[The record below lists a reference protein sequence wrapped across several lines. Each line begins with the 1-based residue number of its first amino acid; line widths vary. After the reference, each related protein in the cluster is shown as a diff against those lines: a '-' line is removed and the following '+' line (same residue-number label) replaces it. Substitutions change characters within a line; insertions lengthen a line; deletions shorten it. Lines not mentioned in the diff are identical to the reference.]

1 MDNNWY
7 RELFEVAPDAI
18 LEVDRDGAI
27 GLVNEEAERL
37 FGYSRTELI
46 GKRVEELLPE
56 RYRELH
62 LTHRGH
68 YYNHPV
74 RRPMGSALDLW
85 ARKADGTEFPV
96 DIKLSPIQ
104 TENGLRIMCV
114 LRDITERRRTEEQI
128 RTLNSSLERRNRE
141 VERANQLKSEF
152 LASMSHEL
160 RTPLN
165 AIIGFSDLLKE
176 QSTGEANEKQQRYL
190 NHISRGARHLLTLI
204 NDILDLSKIEA
215 GRLDLRLEEIR
226 LPDDIEE
233 VFTAIRPLAAA
244 KELRL
249 RNEISSRLEI
259 RADKTRFKQILYNL
273 LSNAVKFTPSGGNII
288 VEAHAEGSLLR
299 LIVSDTGIGI
309 SPNEIDTIF
318 GAFHQAAETTKGV
331 REGTG
336 LGLAITK
343 RLVELHRGR
352 IWVESEVGKSSRF
365 FVEMPLN
372 PAREKREP
380 KVSTGGARSRGEKP
394 LVLIVEDED
403 PAREL
408 LTSYLDP
415 EGYDVAWVSSGTDAV
430 NRARQLKPDAI
441 TLDIR
446 LGDSSGWEVLHRLKK
461 DPETAHIPAVVISI
475 LDEPETG
482 FALGASDYLVKPI
495 HKESLLAV
503 LRKHISLPSKGTA
516 TLLVVDND
524 TETRYLLSEMLEAEG
539 YTTLLADGGNQA
551 LDILSRVSPAAILLD
566 LLMPEMDGFEVL
578 RRIRED
584 RTSRDIPVFI
594 LTAKDL
600 SEQDLKYL
608 AGQTHALFL
617 KGEAWRDALVAQ
629 IRLALREE
637 LTP

>member
-18 LEVDRDGAI
+18 LEVDHEGAI
-27 GLVNEEAERL
+27 RLVNEEAERL
-37 FGYSRTELI
+37 FGWPRSKLI

-56 RYRELH
+56 RHRQGH
-62 LTHRGH
+62 LTHREH
-68 YYNHPV
+68 YHAHPTK
-74 RRPMGSALDLW
+74 RRMGSGLDLW
-85 ARKADGTEFPV
+85 ALKADGTEFPV

-104 TENGLRIMCV
+104 TDDGLRTMCV
-114 LRDITERRRTEEQI
+114 VRDVTERRRTEAQI
-128 RTLNSSLERRNRE
+128 RSLNENLERRNRE

-165 AIIGFSDLLKE
+165 AIIGFSDLLHE
-176 QSTGEANEKQQRYL
+176 QSAGGVNEKQQRYL
-190 NHISRGARHLLTLI
+190 NHISHGARHLLTLI

-215 GRLDLRLEEIR
+215 GRLDLRLEKLT
-226 LPDDIEE
+226 LPEDIEE
-233 VFTAIRPLAAA
+233 VFTSMRQAATA
-244 KELRL
+244 KGLRL
-249 RNEISSRLEI
+249 DIHVRSGLEFH
-259 RADKTRFKQILYNL
+259 ADKTRFRQIIYNL
-273 LSNAVKFTPSGGNII
+273 LSNAVKFTPAEGNIT

-299 LIVSDTGIGI
+299 LVVSDTGIGI
-309 SPNEIDTIF
+309 PPSEIETIF

-352 IWVESEVGKSSRF
+352 IWVESEVGRGSRF
-365 FVEMPLN
+365 YVEIPPPSEMERQEL
-372 PAREKREP
+372 KIS
-380 KVSTGGARSRGEKP
+380 VGGAGLRGENT

-403 PAREL
+403 SAREL
-408 LTSYLDP
+408 LTHYLEP
-415 EGYDVAWVSSGTDAV
+415 EGYDVAWVGSGSDALI
-430 NRARQLKPDAI
+430 RARELKPDAI

-446 LGDSSGWEVLHRLKK
+446 LGDGSGWEILHRLKQ
-461 DPETAHIPAVVISI
+461 DPETAHIPVVVISI

-482 FALGASDYLVKPI
+482 FTFGASDYLVKPVE
-495 HKESLLAV
+495 KETLLAA
-503 LRKHISLPSKGTA
+503 LRAHVPLSSKGA
-516 TLLVVDND
+516 ARLLVVDDD

-539 YTTLLADGGNQA
+539 YMTLLAASGSQA
-551 LDILSRVSPAAILLD
+551 FDILSRVSPAAILLD
-566 LLMPEMDGFEVL
+566 LIMPEVDGFEVL

-584 RTSRDIPVFI
+584 RMSRDIPVFI

-600 SEQDLKYL
+600 TERDLDYL
-608 AGQTHALFL
+608 AGKTHALFL
-617 KGEAWRDALVAQ
+617 KGEAWREALVAQ
-629 IRLALREE
+629 LRLALRED